1 MALIL
6 AATGCSATQTPEA
19 RSTRPLSPFLSGKPS
34 PKNEA
39 KAPELGRATD
49 GTPVSKLAARGVES
63 SSIAPA
69 SGDSDGPKTREGEP
83 DKASSEEGAPKD
95 TAPVSL
101 ADRRRVES
109 KPTSSTAG
117 AYGRATK
124 APAASQTGM
133 PAAGPSMRLGAAGPA
148 LHAEEAF
155 AASRPFEK
163 GATVARGEAQVRA
176 GEWDDN
182 ANYREFQKYLAS
194 EARLPFEKLDLS
206 HRRFLVVSDT
216 NGKGVVNCR
225 ITVRDAA
232 QHEAVLTTTASG
244 RALLFPGSLGLV
256 GRVLSANAAC
266 HGHAQSMNIDTLE
279 PDGAVEFRMP
289 FARPAPSRTIDLVF
303 VLDTTGSM
311 AEEID
316 AVKDTISKVATEAGR
331 GHTSF
336 RVALV
341 EYKDKRDAYVTQIH
355 PFSTDIAAFSR
366 QIQSIE
372 ASGGGDTPEH
382 ANEGLRVAID
392 QLDWSENAS
401 ARLAFL
407 IGDAP
412 PHLDYDD
419 DRGYRPTLLQAA
431 ARGIQLYTVAASGMD
446 SLGQVVWRQ
455 LAQYTGGTN
464 LFVLRG
470 GAGPQSTGAGDP
482 KASCGG
488 TQSNYTSGNLD
499 KLILAKLDLTQKLL
513 ELDPLRIAGLGSD
526 ENAKSCGQRIVMAR

>member
-1 MALIL
+1 MRISNTAMALIL
-6 AATGCSATQTPEA
+6 AATGCSATQAPEA
-19 RSTRPLSPFLSGKPS
+19 RSARLLSPFPSEKPS
-34 PKNEA
+34 PSPEA
-39 KAPELGRATD
+39 KAPELGRAPE
-49 GTPVSKLAARGVES
+49 GTPASKLAARGVES

-69 SGDSDGPKTREGEP
+69 SGDSDGPKTSEGEP
-83 DKASSEEGAPKD
+83 DEASSEEGAPKD

-109 KPTSSTAG
+109 KPTSSTPG
-117 AYGRATK
+117 AFGRATG
-124 APAASQTGM
+124 AA
-133 PAAGPSMRLGAAGPA
+133 AAPSMRLSEAGPA
-148 LHAEEAF
+148 LHADASEA
-155 AASRPFEK
+155 SLPFGK
-163 GATVARGEAQVRA
+163 GAPLARGEAQVRA

-194 EARLPFEKLDLS
+194 EASLPFEKLDLS
-206 HRRFLVVSDT
+206 HRRFLVVRDT

-499 KLILAKLDLTQKLL
+499 KLILAKLELTQKLL